1 MLVPPEVASFAYA
14 RSHSALKTLLK
25 LRAKDR
31 KDSEPARLQR
41 LEERQARSVTITPP
55 LEA

>member
-1 MLVPPEVASFAYA
+1 VLVPPEVASFAYA

-25 LRAKDR
+25 LRAKER

-41 LEERQARSVTITPP
+41 LEERQARSVVITPP